1 MELERFYKLAKK
13 KSRAMLEEQFVVT
26 LWILCGGTLAV
37 LAAEQHP
44 TRVTT

>member
-13 KSRAMLEEQFVVT
+13 SRAMLEVQFVVT